1 MSNSL
6 TALYLSHPE
15 LANALRKQQ
24 AGQALMQQGMDSSP
38 VQSPWQGVSR
48 LAAALVGGY
57 ETGQAEREFKEAG
70 AKRSELLASLLRDD
84 GGPEAPQT
92 PQAPQLPRAPSA
104 SPVSAPN
111 VPSDLSDND
120 LLVRTVWGEARGETP
135 LGQQAVAAVAR
146 NRAKTSGMSLRDVL
160 LAPNQ
165 FEPWNNPTTRDALLK
180 LDPNSPEYQAIAQSV
195 LGTNNDP
202 TGGATHFYS
211 PKAQEALGRPV
222 PAWAT
227 GQGTDIGNHRFYN
240 LPYAPRGGAP
250 QGGETIPIAGGS
262 PGPQTPPQSAP
273 QDDFL
278 RRAEQAQRKAMAAA
292 AAGEKDMAQQFQNQA
307 VTYRQLAMQRPQTS
321 QTVVADPS
329 SRTGYRYVP
338 SAQAGGMEAPEPRPN
353 VSIENKGEGTW
364 EASRAKDYA
373 DRVKGWEEA
382 GIKSTQTLSRLT
394 RVEAMLDNF
403 TTGAGSQTAI
413 TAGQLAQRLGV
424 PQATM
429 EALGIDPKAIAQGE
443 GIRSLASQM
452 LVGMLGSGGFPSANF
467 SNADREGLERAL
479 PSLQNSPAGNRLI
492 VQIMRAG
499 AQRDLEIGQAWRAW
513 SRVKGDSLASVR
525 DFQAERLPQI
535 IEKDIVAP
543 LLEQGGWQ
551 DANPTGQGAQP
562 PPGGVTEGATATNPQ
577 TGQKLIFR
585 GGKWEAAQ

>member
-38 VQSPWQGVSR
+38 IQSPWQGVSR

-57 ETGQAEREFKEAG
+57 ETGQADKEFKEAG

-84 GGPEAPQT
+84 AGPQAPEAPQ
-92 PQAPQLPRAPSA
+92 QAPQLPHAQVSESPLAP
-104 SPVSAPN
+104 PDVAP
-111 VPSDLSDND
+111 LIHAAAQ
-120 LLVRTVWGEARGETP
+120 ERGIPPNLATALFATESNFNPT
-135 LGQQAVAAVAR
+135 AR
-146 NRAKTSGMSLRDVL
+146 NPRSGAFGIGQVLASTAANPGYGMAPIAEADLADPRKAVPWSLDY
-160 LAPNQ
+160 
-165 FEPWNNPTTRDALLK
+165 LK
-180 LDPNSPEYQAIAQSV
+180 A
-195 LGTNNDP
+195 
-202 TGGATHFYS
+202 
-211 PKAQEALGRPV
+211 
-222 PAWAT
+222 
-227 GQGTDIGNHRFYN
+227 
-240 LPYAPRGGAP
+240 RGGALGVTDWNDP
-250 QGGETIPIAGGS
+250 QQQARALRAYGENTDDYVNKVQSRMGAPVVPAAGA
-262 PGPQTPPQSAP
+262 PQPAPQAAP

-307 VTYRQLAMQRPQTS
+307 VTYRQMAMQRPQTS

-364 EASRAKDYA
+364 ESTRAKDFA
-373 DRVKGWEEA
+373 ERVKGWEVA
-382 GIKSTQTLSRLT
+382 GVKSTQTLTRLT
-394 RVEAMLDNF
+394 RMEAMLDNV
-403 TTGAGSQTAI
+403 TTGAGSQTSI

-424 PQATM
+424 PEATM
-429 EALGIDPKAIAQGE
+429 SALGIDPKTVAQGE
-443 GIRSLASQM
+443 AIRSLASQM
-452 LVGMLGSGGFPSANF
+452 LVGMLGAGGFPTNNF
-467 SNADREGLERAL
+467 SDADRKMLEAAL
-479 PSLQNSPAGNRLI
+479 PGLQNSPAGNRMI
-492 VQIMRAG
+492 VQILRAG

-535 IEKDIVAP
+535 TERDILP
-543 LLEQGGWQ
+543 QIFEQNGWQ

-562 PPGGVTEGATATNPQ
+562 APGSVTEGATATNPQ

-585 GGKWEAAQ
+585 GGKWEAVQ